1 MENIV
6 KDTTGLIHLVSSFIA
21 LVTGLYVLVAQK
33 GTKSHK
39 QIGYI
44 YALAML
50 LVNLTA
56 FMIYRLYGKFGIFH
70 GFAVLSSITL
80 FAGLY
85 PVITKKSKDY
95 LIKHFRSMYW
105 SVIGLYCAFMAEIFS
120 RLPKYIL
127 TPEGKPMLVFYKF
140 VGIGTALVMII
151 GTFFFLKFKPVWE
164 KQYKETIKPKSI

>member
-6 KDTTGLIHLVSSFIA
+6 KDTTGLIHLVSSIIA
-21 LVTGLYVLVAQK
+21 LVTGLYVIVTKK
-33 GTKSHK
+33 GTQIHK
-39 QIGYI
+39 KVGYV

-70 GFAVLSSITL
+70 GFAILSCITL

-85 PVITKKSKDY
+85 PVITKKTNDY

-105 SVIGLYCAFMAEIFS
+105 SVVGLYCAFVAEIFS
-120 RLPKYIL
+120 RLPKYVL
-127 TPEGKPMLVFYKF
+127 TPDGKPMVVFYQF
-140 VGIGTALVMII
+140 VSIGTALVMMVGI
-151 GTFFFLKFKPVWE
+151 FFFLKFKPIWE
-164 KQYKETIKPKSI
+164 KQYKNIKPKSI